1 MESYTVEVSS
11 TAIPEN
17 TRTAAKKMVAF
28 AAGKL
33 NLGYISLRWYERED
47 GAPAGYVS
55 SKDTGIINIQAGLD
69 PSSTASIAAHEC
81 YHLSQNQAGG
91 DFKSE
96 PDAEKF
102 AAWAISQD
110 WKGTDVAEYAVEP
123 KAHIDIEFANA
134 CRLRNR
140 LQASG
145 YSVNRYAEIRIK
157 ELESNKP
164 GSRYLLE
171 KSQKAFEKAHKEYN
185 ENNYKLECF
194 VKSEMLSSREKKV
207 VDTGNQY
214 LTKLILGF

>member
-1 MESYTVEVSS
+1 MESYQEID
-11 TAIPEN
+11 AKKIPEN
-17 TRTAAKKMVAF
+17 TRIAAKRMVAY
-28 AAGKL
+28 AASKL
-33 NLGYISLRWYERED
+33 NLGYVRVEWYERDE

-110 WKGTDVAEYAVEP
+110 WQSVDVANYTVEP
-123 KAHIDIEFANA
+123 RANIDIEFANS

-140 LQASG
+140 LQTTG

-157 ELESNKP
+157 ELESGKP

-185 ENNYKLECF
+185 ANNYEIECF

-207 VDTGNQY
+207 VDVGKQH
-214 LTKLILGF
+214 LAKLIMGL